1 MFVSI
6 TRLRVRRWW
15 LVPAFAVHT
24 WRSRRQARSSPGF
37 LAGALAGELWLVFWT
52 STVWVDEKSMRSF
65 RNSAAHLNAMPRLL
79 RWCDEASFL
88 HWDQEDAALPSPGTA
103 FQRLRDSGK
112 LSKVLYPSP
121 RHAAGDTTGQTVPKL
136 AGEFGPRRIAARP
149 ESRGT
154 R

>member
-52 STVWVDEKSMRSF
+52 FTVWVDEKSMRSF